1 MTGPTPALSPGGRLL
16 LLGAVAACHAMIF
29 LHWEETPS
37 ALATETPMEVT
48 IIAVGEAA
56 IDIPEAVSAPSTT
69 TPPDPAPPES
79 VPAADDPGRAD
90 DRPTSPEPS
99 PQPVETPASAI
110 RVETSAKPNQPSQ
123 SRPDKRRTE
132 RDRKHVTTPPRPSS
146 RHTAEISTDTGDS
159 AASRVSTRMG
169 SDAGHQTSS
178 SSMSRASY
186 AALVVAEFNRRK
198 VYPESARQSHQQGTA
213 SLSFAIGA
221 SGEVISYKITRSTG
235 SDALDRAID
244 SMMKTARPPPPPD
257 GLFRGHFVVRFSMN
271 D

>member
-29 LHWEETPS
+29 LHWAATPS
-37 ALATETPMEVT
+37 TLATETPMEVT

-56 IDIPEAVSAPSTT
+56 IDIPEAVAAPA
-69 TPPDPAPPES
+69 PAERSEPEPPES
-79 VPAADDPGRAD
+79 SPAADEPAHAN
-90 DRPTSPEPS
+90 DRPPSPEPS
-99 PQPVETPASAI
+99 PEVVETPQSPI
-110 RVETSAKPNQPSQ
+110 RVETSAKPNRPQP
-123 SRPDKRRTE
+123 SRPDKRHDK
-132 RDRKHVTTPPRPSS
+132 RDHKHIAAPARPAS
-146 RHTAEISTDTGDS
+146 RHAAATSDDAGDSEIS
-159 AASRVSTRMG
+159 RVRTRMG
-169 SDAGHQTSS
+169 ADTGQQISTTT
-178 SSMSRASY
+178 SRASY